1 MHYHLQVSWRWE
13 VCIGIDKNLVD
24 CGAFACG
31 LALDLLVCGIGAAF
45 CGECAV
51 RDEVLSFA

>member
-1 MHYHLQVSWRWE
+1 M
-13 VCIGIDKNLVD
+13 VCSGIDLNLRPGSLVVCVV

-45 CGECAV
+45 CGVCAV